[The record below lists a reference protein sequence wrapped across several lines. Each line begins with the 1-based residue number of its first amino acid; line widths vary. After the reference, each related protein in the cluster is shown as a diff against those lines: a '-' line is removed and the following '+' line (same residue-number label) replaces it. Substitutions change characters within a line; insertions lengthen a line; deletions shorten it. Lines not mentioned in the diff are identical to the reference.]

1 MVSAI
6 ESTIDQTRQPGM
18 NRTCARSPDCFQI
31 ANIAGGLFARAG
43 SYEDLLLSPC

>member
-18 NRTCARSPDCFQI
+18 KRTRARSPDRLQI
-31 ANIAGGLFARAG
+31 TTIVRNRLQVR
-43 SYEDLLLSPC
+43 L